1 MTTTHHSQVRCS
13 TVFSSTV
20 ETAIGESVGSINE
33 FMTNIDTGEVDYVVL
48 EVDQGFLNLG
58 SKLLAL
64 PFESFDFSRAERDG
78 IITVKE
84 TKKTLENA
92 PGFEGNA
99 WPSGPQPEFVH
110 SIRSYFSGE
119 SRSLEG
125 RYNHQSRTIH
135 SEGDPFDVESDQ
147 KDSQTKF
154 DRENPSIL

>member
-1 MTTTHHSQVRCS
+1 MTTTHHSQIRCS
-13 TVFSSTV
+13 TVFASTV
-20 ETAIGESVGSINE
+20 ETARGESVGSINE

-48 EVDQGFLNLG
+48 EVNQGFLNLG

-64 PFESFDFSRAERDG
+64 PFESFDFSRAEQDG

-84 TKKTLENA
+84 TKATLENA
-92 PGFEGNA
+92 PGFEGDA

-135 SEGDPFDVESDQ
+135 SEGDPFDIESDR
-147 KDSQTKF
+147 KDSPTEFQRR
-154 DRENPSIL
+154 DSSIL